1 MEKDLIISKDV
12 KKKIYTIRGIQ
23 VMLDNDL
30 ANLYNVETKVLN
42 QAVKRNK
49 DRFPKEFM
57 FQLTKYEKSE
67 LVTNCDHLKTLK
79 FSTKLPFVFTE
90 QGVAMLSSV
99 LRSKTAVKV
108 SINIIKAFVSI
119 KRFISKNADIFIRLD
134 NVERKQIEYQYET
147 NKKLDI
153 IFNAME
159 NKDLTPKQGIF
170 YNGQIFDAYKFI
182 IDIIKTSK
190 KSIILID
197 NYIDESVLTLFSK
210 KNKNVNITIYTDN
223 INSKLKLDI
232 EKFNKQYKS
241 LNVIKFNK
249 AHDRFLIIDNKDIY
263 HFGASLKDLGKKW
276 FAFSKF
282 DKKYL
287 EILSKLKEKEEKSA

>member
-1 MEKDLIISKDV
+1 MKDLIELKKDDIKSK
-12 KKKIYTIRGIQ
+12 IHTIRGIQ

-30 ANLYNVETKVLN
+30 ANLYGVLTGRFN
-42 QAVKRNK
+42 EQIKRNL
-49 DRFPKEFM
+49 DRFPENFM
-57 FQLTKYEKSE
+57 FQLTKEEAILISQNAISSWGGKR
-67 LVTNCDHLKTLK
+67 K
-79 FSTKLPFVFTE
+79 FPYVFTE
-90 QGVAMLSSV
+90 QGIASLSGV
-99 LRSKTAVKV
+99 LKSKKAVE
-108 SINIIKAFVSI
+108 INIQIIRTFVSMR
-119 KRFISKNADIFIRLD
+119 KFISKNAEIFIKLD
-134 NVERKQIEYQYET
+134 NIERKQSEYQSKT
-147 NKKLDI
+147 DKKINI
-153 IFNAME
+153 IFDTIE
-159 NKDLTPKQGIF
+159 NKDITPKQGIF
-170 YNGQIFDAYKFI
+170 FDGQVFDAYKFI

-210 KNKNVNITIYTDN
+210 KNKNVNIIIYTEN

-241 LNVIKFNK
+241 LNVIKFTK

-287 EILSKLKEKEEKSA
+287 EILSKLKEKE

>member
-1 MEKDLIISKDV
+1 MGKDLIISKDI
-12 KKKIYTIRGIQ
+12 KNKIYTIRATQ

-30 ANLYNVETKVLN
+30 ANLYCVETKVLN
-42 QAVKRNK
+42 QAVKRNI

-57 FQLTKYEKSE
+57 FQLKENEYNILRSQIVTLEKGRGKHKKYM
-67 LVTNCDHLKTLK
+67 
-79 FSTKLPFVFTE
+79 PYVFTE

-99 LRSKTAVKV
+99 LRSDIAIKV
-108 SINIIKAFVSI
+108 SIAIIKAFVSMR
-119 KRFISKNADIFIRLD
+119 RFIFNNAGIFQRLD
-134 NVERKQIEYQYET
+134 NVEIKQINT
-147 NKKLDI
+147 NKDIKKIYDI
-153 IFNAME
+153 IDS
-159 NKDLTPKQGIF
+159 KKITPKQGIF

-197 NYIDESVLTLFSK
+197 NYIDESILTLLSK
-210 KNKNVNITIYTDN
+210 KNKNVNIIIYTEN
-223 INSKLKLDI
+223 INSKLKLDM

-241 LNVIKFNK
+241 LNIIKFTK

>member
-1 MEKDLIISKDV
+1 MGKDLIISKDI
-12 KKKIYTIRGIQ
+12 KNKIYTIRATQ

-30 ANLYNVETKVLN
+30 ANLYCVETKVLN
-42 QAVKRNK
+42 QAVKRNI

-57 FQLTKYEKSE
+57 FQLKENEYNILRSQIVTLEKGRGKHKKYM
-67 LVTNCDHLKTLK
+67 
-79 FSTKLPFVFTE
+79 PYVFTE

-99 LRSKTAVKV
+99 LRSDIAIKV
-108 SINIIKAFVSI
+108 SIAIIKAFVSMR
-119 KRFISKNADIFIRLD
+119 RFIFNNAGIFQRLD
-134 NVERKQIEYQYET
+134 NVEIKQINT
-147 NKKLDI
+147 NKDIKKIYDI
-153 IFNAME
+153 IDS
-159 NKDLTPKQGIF
+159 KKITPKQGIF

-197 NYIDESVLTLFSK
+197 NYIDESILTLLSK

-241 LNVIKFNK
+241 LNIIKFTK
-249 AHDRFLIIDNKDIY
+249 SHDRFLIIDNKDIY

>member
-1 MEKDLIISKDV
+1 MGKDLIISKDI
-12 KKKIYTIRGIQ
+12 KNKIYTIRATQ

-30 ANLYNVETKVLN
+30 ANLYCVETKVLN
-42 QAVKRNK
+42 QAVKRNI

-57 FQLTKYEKSE
+57 FQLKENEYNILRSQIVTLEKGRGKHKKYM
-67 LVTNCDHLKTLK
+67 
-79 FSTKLPFVFTE
+79 PYVFTE

-99 LRSKTAVKV
+99 LRSDIAIKV
-108 SINIIKAFVSI
+108 SIAIIKAFVSMR
-119 KRFISKNADIFIRLD
+119 RFIFNNAGIFQRLD
-134 NVERKQIEYQYET
+134 NVEIKQINT
-147 NKKLDI
+147 NKDIKKIYDI
-153 IFNAME
+153 IDS
-159 NKDLTPKQGIF
+159 KKITPKQGIF

-210 KNKNVNITIYTDN
+210 KNKNVNIIIYTEN
-223 INSKLKLDI
+223 INSKLKLDM

-241 LNVIKFNK
+241 LNIIKFTK

>member
-1 MEKDLIISKDV
+1 MNKDLIISKDI
-12 KKKIYTIRGIQ
+12 KNKIYTIRDTQ
-23 VMLDNDL
+23 VMFDNDL
-30 ANLYNVETKVLN
+30 ANLYNVTTKRLN
-42 QAVKRNK
+42 EQIKRNK

-57 FQLTKYEKSE
+57 FQLTQKESNILKSQIA
-67 LVTNCDHLKTLK
+67 TSSWGGKR
-79 FSTKLPFVFTE
+79 KLPYVFTE

-99 LRSKTAVKV
+99 LRSDIAIKV
-108 SINIIKAFVSI
+108 SIDIIKAFVSMR
-119 KRFISKNADIFIRLD
+119 RFISNNAGIFQRLD
-134 NVERKQIEYQYET
+134 NVEIKQINT
-147 NKKLDI
+147 NKDI
-153 IFNAME
+153 KKIYNIIDS
-159 NKDLTPKQGIF
+159 KKITPKQGIF

-197 NYIDESVLTLFSK
+197 NYIDESILTLLSK

-241 LNVIKFNK
+241 LNVIKFTK
-249 AHDRFLIIDNKDIY
+249 SHDRFLIIDNKDIY